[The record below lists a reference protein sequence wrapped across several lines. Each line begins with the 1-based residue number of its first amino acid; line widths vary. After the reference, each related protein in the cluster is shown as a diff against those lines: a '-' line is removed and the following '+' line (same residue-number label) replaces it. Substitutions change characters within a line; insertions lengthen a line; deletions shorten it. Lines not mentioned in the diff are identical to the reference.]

1 MKTLNIAYNNLLG
14 NQEKFHHIYKKYIKS
29 LILQKVS
36 DTQFS
41 QPKSRREVEMIC
53 SVGKRDQ
60 AIDQYMNAPDTYNE
74 IFAAASLI
82 RRDILNKNRWKFT
95 RSYHDY
101 EIPTLLEQLLKRII
115 IGLKN
120 TVDLKA
126 KKKKNVDVTMK
137 NISKIIIMSTKS
149 RKQINNASGEFRQIV
164 ETPFSVDLEL
174 YIHQKTRSKKV
185 IDTLSK
191 LNLTIPYDR
200 ILKIETGIANEI
212 SKNID
217 NNNRGLCTA
226 KHKL

>member
-1 MKTLNIAYNNLLG
+1 
-14 NQEKFHHIYKKYIKS
+14 
-29 LILQKVS
+29 
-36 DTQFS
+36 
-41 QPKSRREVEMIC
+41 
-53 SVGKRDQ
+53 
-60 AIDQYMNAPDTYNE
+60 MNAPDTYNE

-120 TVDLKA
+120 TVDLKV

-174 YIHQKTRSKKV
+174 YIHQQTRSKKV